1 MEGDVRERAWSSES
15 LNRLKRLKR
24 LTLTGPGLG
33 LRSEAKREQT
43 ELSSSAVP
51 HGTGRISE
59 LHCTLL

>member
-15 LNRLKRLKR
+15 LNLLRLKR

>member
-15 LNRLKRLKR
+15 LNLLR